1 MDPDMPGPTALC
13 VTNPAARDA
22 HRWASDVPG
31 GPAAKAVVSAHD
43 EARFWCRQCDVRDEC
58 LAFAL
63 VEEGRNDERD
73 RLGVYGGLGP
83 SERAAQAGRTPK
95 PVKRVPDSRRHERI
109 ARLAEL
115 LTVGCPKCGRGPGE
129 RCRSSVMKRT
139 EPHQARME
147 ALEASN
153 GPAKEAVA

>member
-1 MDPDMPGPTALC
+1 MDPDVPGPTALC

-31 GPAAKAVVSAHD
+31 GPAAKAVASAHD
-43 EARFWCRQCDVRDEC
+43 EARFWCRQCDVRAEC

-63 VEEGRNDERD
+63 AEEGRNDERD

-83 SERAAQAGRTPK
+83 SQRAERSGRQPK
-95 PVKRVPDSRRHERI
+95 PVRRTPDSRRLERI
-109 ARLAEL
+109 ARVAEL
-115 LTVGCPKCGRGPGE
+115 LAVACPKCERGPGQ
-129 RCRSSVMKRT
+129 RCQSNVGKRT

-147 ALEASN
+147 ALEAL
-153 GPAKEAVA
+153 AVAA